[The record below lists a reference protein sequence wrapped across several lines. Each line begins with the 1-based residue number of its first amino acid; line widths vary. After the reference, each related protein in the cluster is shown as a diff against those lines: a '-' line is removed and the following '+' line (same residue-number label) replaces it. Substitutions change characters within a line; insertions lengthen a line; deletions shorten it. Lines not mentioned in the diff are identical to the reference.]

1 MKKTIASSF
10 VLLLA
15 FTFVL
20 LAQNFTVDIAKV
32 PDGTYLGEFR
42 SGEGFYDFSY
52 QASVKVAG
60 GKLVEIKP
68 IKVPNRTVE
77 KLATAEFAK
86 MVKANKVDVDA
97 ATKASYKGVVH
108 NALTVKKAYKK

>member
-1 MKKTIASSF
+1 MKKIIASSF
-10 VLLLA
+10 VLVIA

-20 LAQNFTVDIAKV
+20 LAQNFSVDIAKV

-42 SGEGFYDFSY
+42 NGKGVYDFAY

-77 KLATAEFAK
+77 KLATVEFAK
-86 MVKANKVDVDA
+86 MIKANKVDIDA
-97 ATKASYKGVVH
+97 TTKASYKGVVH
-108 NALTVKKAYKK
+108 NALTAKKPYKK